1 MSVQCHVQLLL
12 PRLTNVHD
20 VQCCRAVMAAAAAE
34 QQPTT
39 CESWNDV
46 RLCLVENY
54 GNGLFDAMPITF
66 KGVTFTWTRSAIN
79 YRIGGG
85 PVSLLC
91 TKSAMVLEDRV
102 GRDLRRCV
110 TWTVENARF
119 SLTAGSQ
126 LRRRRM
132 RWARASARHSTR

>member
-1 MSVQCHVQLLL
+1 
-12 PRLTNVHD
+12 
-20 VQCCRAVMAAAAAE
+20 MAAAAAE

-91 TKSAMVLEDRV
+91 TKSAMVLEEIGRLEAQMRDMDGGKRKVLTDSRKPTAPEAYEV
-102 GRDLRRCV
+102 GSRISAPLDPLIK
-110 TWTVENARF
+110 AI
-119 SLTAGSQ
+119 
-126 LRRRRM
+126 
-132 RWARASARHSTR
+132 ASAKPGKRSGSYIYCVHP